1 MPRTKK
7 FGLPETANVLRDEG
21 ITDDDLSISDDDF
34 LISSELLFLPTG
46 RIKAVVEEIMIL
58 MMKAFC

>member
-7 FGLPETANVLRDEG
+7 FELSETANVLRDEG

-34 LISSELLFLPTG
+34 LISSKLLFLPIG

-58 MMKAFC
+58 MMKAFR